1 MLLNNYG
8 DGSRESPTTDH
19 FAGERKEFFV
29 CDFTEREF
37 FFPAGVLGFA
47 TCRRYK
53 LERFCPA
60 DGSESPFFI
69 LRSIDQSP
77 EFPLI
82 HPSSLSLDYR
92 FHAGA
97 EVLAALEANST
108 AQLVPMLIVTVR
120 DRLGRNY
127 RQPSGTAR
135 LESKFFQGA
144 ATCGRGVSPP
154 PSSRRNRLGLGN
166 LAALADPVAGENCY
180 RLQTSRHESFP
191 QYSQSSVF

>member
-19 FAGERKEFFV
+19 FAGERKESFV

-47 TCRRYK
+47 ACRRYK

-120 DRLGRNY
+120 DRLEEITVN
-127 RQPSGTAR
+127 
-135 LESKFFQGA
+135 LQGPL
-144 ATCGRGVSPP
+144 VLN
-154 PSSRRNRLGLGN
+154 PSSSKGLQ
-166 LAALADPVAGENCY
+166 LVVEEYPLRHPLVA
-180 RLQTSRHESFP
+180 TA
-191 QYSQSSVF
+191 SV